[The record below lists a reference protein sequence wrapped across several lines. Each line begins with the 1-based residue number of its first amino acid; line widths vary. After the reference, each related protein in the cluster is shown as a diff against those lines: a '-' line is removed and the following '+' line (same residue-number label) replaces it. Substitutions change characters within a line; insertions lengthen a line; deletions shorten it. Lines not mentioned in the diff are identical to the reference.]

1 METKTALEIS
11 VLKVFEKLEAAN
23 YCQSTISVFRRIYNR
38 LLKKAAEMQIDT
50 FCDELAECF
59 VNDTANRKTGAYCHT
74 RKCLHNSC
82 IRKLRE
88 CEEKGYVG
96 WKPCVESKVDKPT
109 STGFQNI
116 HTKFIKHLRTEGK
129 SNNTVDSY
137 RNISC
142 KLLIFIERLGY
153 TELRTVTGE
162 AIQDFFIDLSDTW
175 SPGSLRTAAAG
186 LRSFLNFA
194 EAESKLFT
202 AVPEKLLRK
211 KSIIP
216 ILTPEEEQ
224 AVFDVLKT
232 EAVSSRDKA
241 IMFLLLFTGLRAVDI
256 VNLKLSEIDWKC
268 DAINISQRKTGE
280 PLVLPLLPAIG
291 NAMGRYIIND
301 RPRSDS
307 PYVFLTYKAP
317 HRRINDH
324 SAIYAVVRKTFV
336 LAGIRLGSNELKGTR
351 LLRHHVASKMLKS
364 GVAIQSISLTLG
376 HINPNSVDIYL
387 TTDDTKL
394 RACALPLSGIPMKV
408 GGML

>member
-1 METKTALEIS
+1 MEAKTALEIS
-11 VLKVFEKLEAAN
+11 VLKVFDELEAAN
-23 YCQSTISVFRRIYNR
+23 YCQSTILNFRRIYNR

-59 VNDTANRKTGAYCHT
+59 VNDSANRKTGAYCHT

-88 CEEKGYVG
+88 CKEKGYVG
-96 WKPCVESKVDKPT
+96 WKPCVESKIDKPT
-109 STGFQNI
+109 SPEFQNV
-116 HTKFIKHLRTEGK
+116 HSKFIEHLETEGK

-142 KLLIFIERLGY
+142 KFLIFIERLGY

-162 AIQDFFIDLSDTW
+162 AIHDFFIDLRGTW

-194 EAESKLFT
+194 APESKLLA

-211 KSIIP
+211 RSIVP

-224 AVFDVLKT
+224 AVWDVLKT
-232 EAVSSRDKA
+232 DALSSRDKA
-241 IMFLLLFTGLRAVDI
+241 IMLLLLLTGLRAVDI
-256 VNLKLSEIDWKC
+256 VNLKLGEIDWKC
-268 DAINISQRKTGE
+268 DAININQKKTGE

-291 NAMGRYIIND
+291 NAMARYIIND

-307 PYVFLTYKAP
+307 PYVFLTHKAP
-317 HRRINDH
+317 HTRIKDH
-324 SAIYAVVRKTFV
+324 SCCYAVVRNIFTR
-336 LAGIRLGSNELKGTR
+336 AGIRLDSDEPKGTR

-364 GVAIQSISLTLG
+364 GVAVQSISLTLG
-376 HINPNSVDIYL
+376 HIDPNSVNIYL

-394 RACALPLSGIPMKV
+394 RACALPLAIIPMKV
-408 GGML
+408 GGLL

>member
-1 METKTALEIS
+1 METITALEIS
-11 VLKVFEKLEAAN
+11 VLKVLEELEVAN
-23 YCQSTISVFRRIYNR
+23 YCQSTILIFRRIYNR
-38 LLKKAAEMQIDT
+38 LLKKAAEMGISA

-59 VNDTANRKTGAYCHT
+59 VNDSANRRTGIYCHT
-74 RKCLHNSC
+74 RNRLHNSC

-96 WKPCVESKVDKPT
+96 WKPCVESKIEKPT
-109 STGFQNI
+109 STGFQNV
-116 HTKFIKHLRTEGK
+116 HTKFIEHLKAEGK

-142 KLLIFIERLGY
+142 KFLIFIEKLGY

-162 AIQDFFIDLSDTW
+162 AIQDFFIDLRDTW

-186 LRSFLNFA
+186 LRSFLIFA
-194 EAESKLFT
+194 EAESKLLT

-232 EAVSSRDKA
+232 DAVSSRDKA
-241 IMFLLLFTGLRAVDI
+241 IMLLLLLTGLRAVDI
-256 VNLKLSEIDWKC
+256 VNLKLDEIDWKC

-291 NAMGRYIIND
+291 NAMVRYIIND

-307 PYVFLTYKAP
+307 PYVFLTHKAP
-317 HRRINDH
+317 HRRIHDH
-324 SAIYAVVRKTFV
+324 SACYAVVRNTFT
-336 LAGIRLGSNELKGTR
+336 LAGIRLGSDELKGTR

-376 HINPNSVDIYL
+376 HVNPNSVDIYL

-394 RACALPLSGIPMKV
+394 RACALSLSVIPMKV
-408 GGML
+408 GGLL